1 MAQYLAE
8 VYRSPWAEIQELI
21 PEIVT
26 RWGKVRVANSG
37 DKIRSSSAISLSQSI
52 LTRDSSYVRVS
63 TSIS

>member
-21 PEIVT
+21 PEIVM
-26 RWGKVRVANSG
+26 RWGKVCIANGG